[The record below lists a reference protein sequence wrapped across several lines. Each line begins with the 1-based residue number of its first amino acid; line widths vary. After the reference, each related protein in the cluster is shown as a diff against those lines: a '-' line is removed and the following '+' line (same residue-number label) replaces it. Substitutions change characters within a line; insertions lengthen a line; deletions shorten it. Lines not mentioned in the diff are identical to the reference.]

1 MNIHLVQTS
10 LIPAGVQARV
20 RWPLEVPASLI
31 FGFCAREGLDA
42 QEVAV
47 QSWSC

>member
-10 LIPAGVQARV
+10 LIPDEGQVCV
-20 RWPLEVPASLI
+20 RWPFEVPASLI

-47 QSWSC
+47 QSRSC